1 VEVKSNTDDA
11 TEDHKT
17 LRKKTLERL
26 DFDATLAEEIVS
38 NIYGERVLDK
48 AVLLKQTP
56 EYQERLNRN
65 FLAADKPA
73 DDLALKISKD
83 PLVRKDYENAIANGI
98 DAVSNPCKE
107 LIEFIQSAEK
117 IPDFLDR
124 EMIELGANIFRTKLN
139 LLTFFT
145 DGVPA
150 ITIQAASIGI
160 GAAAIFSQ
168 RPKGKAVSLSDYDVL
183 GDPSLVMR
191 FMETFKW
198 FNKIS
203 KPGAGARFSEAFAEN
218 CRIRIIHGY
227 VRRAITNNPFDW
239 NYEPPVGWDF
249 DKLGTPI
256 SGAEGCV
263 VVTTLAAAIDAAKIN
278 NSLNISDHE
287 VEALYQWVN
296 YVSFMQGVPQEMLFG
311 TAEETRVDF
320 SAYMLSINANCHKE
334 FTEKFYSGI
343 LNLHLETAM
352 FPRSVA
358 LQQLIDAIIRASLH
372 STYGDKYCNHY
383 SIPIP
388 PKSVRRLFYGIK
400 QISKGVNILSKYVP
414 PLEKRLDSSGEYLW
428 EDVFAEAEV
437 YLKQHFGATNV
448 VSGTDNAYVKD
459 ASST

>member
-1 VEVKSNTDDA
+1 VEVKNNSVDA
-11 TEDHKT
+11 ADNHKT
-17 LRKKTLERL
+17 GQKKYLERL

-38 NIYGERVLDK
+38 NIYGKRVLDK
-48 AVLLKQTP
+48 ANRLKQTP

-65 FLAADKPA
+65 FLVADKPA
-73 DDLALKISKD
+73 DDLALIISKD
-83 PLVRKDYENAIANGI
+83 PQVRKDYENAIANGI
-98 DAVSNPCKE
+98 DAVGNPCKE
-107 LIEFIQSAEK
+107 LTAFIKSAENL
-117 IPDFLDR
+117 PDFLDR
-124 EMIELGANIFRTKLN
+124 EMIELGGSIFRTKLN

-145 DGVPA
+145 DGTPA
-150 ITIQAASIGI
+150 IAIQAASIGI

-168 RPKGKAVSLSDYDVL
+168 RPKGKAVSLADYDVL

-203 KPGAGARFSEAFAEN
+203 KPGAGARFGEAFAEN
-218 CRIRIIHGY
+218 CRIRIIHGF

-239 NYEPPVGWDF
+239 NYEPPVGWDI
-249 DKLGTPI
+249 DKLGIPI

-287 VEALYQWVN
+287 IEALYQWVN

-320 SAYMLSINANCHKE
+320 SAYMLSIDANCHKE

-388 PKSVRRLFYGIK
+388 PKSVRLLFYGIK
-400 QISKGVNILSKYVP
+400 QISKGVNILGKYIP
-414 PLEKRLDSSGEYLW
+414 PLERKLDSSGEYLW
-428 EDVFAEAEV
+428 EEVFVEAEK
-437 YLKQHFGATNV
+437 YLKLHFGATNV
-448 VSGTDNAYVKD
+448 VSGTDNAHVKG
-459 ASST
+459 ASSS